1 MTGRSH
7 YLPRA
12 SVLEK
17 MGEYDRAQVLD
28 YHLRQLEEEIDGLKS
43 GYIYV
48 TDGKGR
54 AHQLRLVRARMRRLV
69 ALAQSFGF
77 WLEEK
82 EAA

>member
-12 SVLEK
+12 SVIEK
-17 MGEYDRAQVLD
+17 LCASDRGKVLD
-28 YHLRQLEEEIDGLKS
+28 AYMSALEDEIAGIQS
-43 GYIYV
+43 GSV
-48 TDGKGR
+48 VVNHKGR

-77 WLEEK
+77 WLEDQK
-82 EAA
+82 AA

>member
-1 MTGRSH
+1 MIDRLQI
-7 YLPRA
+7 LPRA

-17 MGEYDRAQVLD
+17 LCASDRGKVLD
-28 YHLRQLEEEIDGLKS
+28 AYMSALEDEIAGIQS
-43 GYIYV
+43 GSVIV
-48 TDGKGR
+48 NHKGR
-54 AHQLRLVRARMRRLV
+54 AHQLSLARARMRRLV